1 MELKEFIKTAIA
13 DITGAVSE
21 LQQELKNG
29 AIVNPTFPSGQ
40 QGSHLLVGDEVRAIE
55 KLNFDI
61 AVTATE
67 TTELNGNAKAG
78 ISVFGA
84 KVGAENTERME
95 NISRLTFSIPLIL
108 PSTHVKTP
116 SERLHEDMKRANGT
130 H

>member
-21 LQQELKNG
+21 LQEELGNG
-29 AIVNPTFPSGQ
+29 AIVNPTLLRGTNDR
-40 QGSHLLVGDEVRAIE
+40 HLLVDNEVRVIE

-67 TTELNGNAKAG
+67 TTELNGKAKAG

-84 KVGAENTERME
+84 KLGAENTEKIE
-95 NISRLTFSIPLIL
+95 NLSRLTFSIPLIL
-108 PSTHVKTP
+108 PSTHVKTL
-116 SERLHEDMKRANGT
+116 SERLHEDMKRVNGT

>member
-67 TTELNGNAKAG
+67 KTELNGKAKAG

-84 KVGAENTERME
+84 KVGAENTEKIE
-95 NISRLTFSIPLIL
+95 NLSRLTFSIPLIL

-116 SERLHEDMKRANGT
+116 SERLREDMKRVNGT

>member
-116 SERLHEDMKRANGT
+116 SERLREDMKRVNGT

>member
-84 KVGAENTERME
+84 KVGAENTEKIE
-95 NISRLTFSIPLIL
+95 NLSRLTFSIPLIL

-116 SERLHEDMKRANGT
+116 SERLYEDMKRVNGT